1 MAWDELKQCRP
12 GPARALWGLV
22 GEKYEPE
29 TPSSQREMV
38 IRRYG
43 FGTDW
48 GMKSGRE
55 CRLLQHG
62 LDAVLARPFHLR
74 QMGTSRYQARYFK
87 LFIMFN
93 GGKSL

>member
-1 MAWDELKQCRP
+1 MSTGP
-12 GPARALWGLV
+12 GAGSVGLV
-22 GEKYEPE
+22 GEKYEPK
-29 TPSSQREMV
+29 PPLPQREMV

-43 FGTDW
+43 FETDW

-62 LDAVLARPFHLR
+62 LHAVSARPFHLR